1 MMRAMR
7 PVLFAVMCCALVC
20 SSGCLS
26 LSSTALHG
34 SDLRYP
40 VSMSKSVVD
49 AAGQI
54 QVPKAAE
61 KVAHFTRDWSHWGWF
76 YGFVS
81 LSSHVDLSAMLNE
94 EIEKAGGDGIVN
106 LKVTAEGSGLSWFIS
121 LLIIIPERV
130 DVTVEGDVYKSSAA
144 KP

>member
-1 MMRAMR
+1 MRAVRCLLIAM
-7 PVLFAVMCCALVC
+7 MCCALVC
-20 SSGCLS
+20 SGGCLS
-26 LSSTALHG
+26 LSSTALNG

-54 QVPKAAE
+54 HAPKASAR
-61 KVAHFTRDWSHWGWF
+61 VARFKRDWSHWGWL
-76 YGFVS
+76 YGSVS

-106 LKVTAEGSGLSWFIS
+106 LKVTAAGSGLSWFIS

-130 DVTVEGDVYKSSAA
+130 DVTVEGDVYKLSDA